1 MKQAVRFPN
10 IYVAV
15 KVEDNAG
22 QEQCDKNNA
31 PYFNQHSK
39 LQPFFYGKVK
49 KPFSLETL
57 F

>member
-10 IYVAV
+10 VYVAV
-15 KVEDNAG
+15 KIEDNAG
-22 QEQCDKNNA
+22 QKQCDKNNA

-49 KPFSLETL
+49 KPFPFLKLT
-57 F
+57 